1 MSHLSDIGDMNR
13 EDIIREKY
21 QMLAP
26 ELNER
31 TLRLFAAA
39 EAKYLGRGGITLVA
53 RAIEVSRDRI
63 SRGLQDL
70 EAERKLEPDR
80 IRRPGGGRKKQVE
93 KDPTLEK
100 DLEQLISPY
109 TRGDPESPLRW
120 TCKSV
125 RKLAAELNRK
135 GHQISHSSV
144 ASLLRG
150 MNYSL
155 QANRKTTEGKQHPD
169 RDAQFNYINQTAQQQ
184 QRRGQP
190 VISVDTKK
198 KELVG
203 DFANKGREWHPQGDP
218 EKVRVHDFIDK
229 ELGKVAPYGVYDLT
243 RNNGWVSV
251 GIDHDTAAFAVATI
265 RRWWRKMGRPAY
277 SKASHLLITAD
288 SGGSNGSRTRLWKVE
303 LQKMANQT
311 GLTITVCHFPPGT
324 SKWNKIE
331 HRMFSF
337 ITKNWR
343 GKPLID
349 RATIVNLIGSTKTK
363 EGLRI
368 RCELDTNH
376 YPKGIKVSDAQMEK
390 VKLKKH
396 EFHGDWNYTIYPS
409 KSKRRK

>member
-1 MSHLSDIGDMNR
+1 MNQ

-26 ELNER
+26 SLNER

-39 EAKYLGRGGITLVA
+39 EARYLGHGGISLVA

-63 SRGLQDL
+63 SRGLQDI
-70 EAERKLEPDR
+70 ETEKKLKPDR
-80 IRRPGGGRKKQVE
+80 IRRHGGGRKKQVDE
-93 KDPTLEK
+93 DPTLRK

-135 GHQISHSSV
+135 GHQVSHSSV
-144 ASLLRG
+144 ASLLHE

-155 QANRKTTEGKQHPD
+155 QSNRKTTEGKQHPD
-169 RDAQFNYINQTAQQQ
+169 RDAQFKYINQKSQEQ

-203 DFANKGREWHPQGDP
+203 DFKNAGREWRPQGDP
-218 EKVRVHDFIDK
+218 EKVRGHDFIDK
-229 ELGKVAPYGVYDLT
+229 ELGKVAPYGVYDLI

-265 RRWWRKMGRPAY
+265 RQWWRKMGRQAY

-288 SGGSNGSRTRLWKVE
+288 SGGSNSARNRLWKVE
-303 LQKMANQT
+303 LQKLSNQT

-343 GKPLID
+343 GKPLAD
-349 RATIVNLIGSTKTK
+349 RVTIVNLIGSTKTE
-363 EGLRI
+363 EGLKI
-368 RCELDTNH
+368 RCELDTNT
-376 YPKGIKVSDAQMEK
+376 YPKGIKISDAEMEK
-390 VKLKKH
+390 MELKKH
-396 EFHGDWNYTIYPS
+396 EFHGDWNYTIYPNK
-409 KSKRRK
+409 KSESN

>member
-1 MSHLSDIGDMNR
+1 MSR
-13 EDIIREKY
+13 EDMIRGKY

-31 TLRLFAAA
+31 TLRLFAAS
-39 EAKYLGRGGITLVA
+39 EAKYLGWGGISLVA
-53 RAIEVSRDRI
+53 RALEVSHDRI

-70 EAERKLEPDR
+70 EAAKKLEPDR

-93 KDPTLEK
+93 KDPALRK
-100 DLEQLISPY
+100 DLERLISPY
-109 TRGDPESPLRW
+109 TRGDPESALRW

-135 GHQISHSSV
+135 GHQVSHSLV
-144 ASLLRG
+144 ASLLRE

-155 QANRKTTEGKQHPD
+155 QANRKTREGKQHPD
-169 RDAQFNYINQTAQQQ
+169 RNAQFEYINKRVRTQ
-184 QRRGQP
+184 QRSGQP

-203 DFANKGREWHPQGDP
+203 DFKNTGREWHPQGHP

-243 RNNGWVSV
+243 RNDGWVSV
-251 GIDHDTAAFAVATI
+251 GIDHDTAAFAAASI
-265 RRWWRKMGRPAY
+265 RQWWRKMGHPAY

-288 SGGSNGSRTRLWKVE
+288 SGGSNSSRSRLWKVE
-303 LQKMANQT
+303 LQKLANRT

-343 GKPLID
+343 GKPLTD
-349 RATIVNLIGSTKTK
+349 RATIVNLIGSTKTDQ
-363 EGLRI
+363 GLKI
-368 RCELDTNH
+368 RCELDTNA

-390 VKLKKH
+390 VKIKDTVANLP
-396 EFHGDWNYTIYPS
+396 GS
-409 KSKRRK
+409 

>member
-1 MSHLSDIGDMNR
+1 MSQEDM
-13 EDIIREKY
+13 IREKY
-21 QMLAP
+21 QWLAP

-39 EAKYLGRGGITLVA
+39 EARSLGRGGISRVA

-63 SRGLQDL
+63 SRGIQDL
-70 EAERKLEPDR
+70 ASETALDPGRV
-80 IRRPGGGRKKQVE
+80 RRQGGGRKKQLE
-93 KDPTLEK
+93 LDPALAA
-100 DLEQLISPY
+100 DLERMISPY

-125 RKLAAELNRK
+125 RQLADALNRQ
-135 GHQISHSSV
+135 GHSVSHSTV
-144 ASLLRG
+144 ATLLRE

-155 QANRKTTEGKQHPD
+155 QANRKTLEGKQHPD
-169 RDAQFNYINQTAQQQ
+169 RNAQFEYINHRVQAR
-184 QRRGQP
+184 QRQGQP

-203 DFANKGREWHPQGDP
+203 NFQNKGQEWHPQGNP
-218 EKVRVHDFIDK
+218 EPVRVHDFIDQ

-243 RNNGWVSV
+243 KNNGWVSV
-251 GIDHDTAAFAVATI
+251 GIDHDTAAFAVAAI
-265 RRWWRKMGRPAY
+265 RRWWQKMGRSAY
-277 SKASHLLITAD
+277 AKASHLLVMAD
-288 SGGSNGSRTRLWKVE
+288 SGGSNSSRSRLWKVE

-349 RATIVNLIGSTKTK
+349 RATIVNLIGSTTTK
-363 EGLRI
+363 EGLEI
-368 RCELDTNH
+368 HCELDTRN
-376 YPKGIKVSDAQMEK
+376 YPKGIKVPDGQLEK

-396 EFHGDWNYTIYPS
+396 LFHGDWNYTISPN
-409 KSKRRK
+409 KKGN

>member
-1 MSHLSDIGDMNR
+1 MSQ

-63 SRGLQDL
+63 SRGLRDL
-70 EAERKLEPDR
+70 EAEKKLEPDR

-93 KDPTLEK
+93 KDPTLTK

-135 GHQISHSSV
+135 GHKVSHSSV
-144 ASLLRG
+144 ASLLRD

-155 QANRKTTEGKQHPD
+155 QANRKTTEGKQHLD
-169 RDAQFNYINQTAQQQ
+169 RDAQFNYINQKSRDQ

-203 DFANKGREWHPQGDP
+203 DFKNAGREWRPQGDP
-218 EKVRVHDFIDK
+218 EKVRGHDFIDK

-288 SGGSNGSRTRLWKVE
+288 SGGSNGARSRLWKVE
-303 LQKMANQT
+303 LQKMSNQT
-311 GLTITVCHFPPGT
+311 GLIITVCHFPPGT

-343 GKPLID
+343 GKPLTD
-349 RATIVNLIGSTKTK
+349 RVTIVNLIGSTRTK
-363 EGLRI
+363 EGLEI

-376 YPKGIKVSDAQMEK
+376 YPKGIKVSDAQMETLK
-390 VKLKKH
+390 VKKH
-396 EFHGDWNYTIYPS
+396 EFHGDWNYTIYPT
-409 KSKRRK
+409 KSKTRM

>member
-1 MSHLSDIGDMNR
+1 MSQEN
-13 EDIIREKY
+13 IIREKY
-21 QMLAP
+21 QLLAP

-39 EAKYLGRGGITLVA
+39 EAKFLGRGGISLVA
-53 RAIEVSRDRI
+53 RAIEVSHDRI
-63 SRGLQDL
+63 SRGIQDL
-70 EAERKLEPDR
+70 ESEKKLYPDR
-80 IRRPGGGRKKQVE
+80 VRRQGGGRKKQLE
-93 KDPTLEK
+93 LDPTLKE
-100 DLEQLISPY
+100 DIERLISPY

-135 GHQISHSSV
+135 GHSVSHSTV
-144 ASLLRG
+144 AMLLRE

-169 RDAQFNYINQTAQQQ
+169 RNAQFEYINKSVQAQ

-203 DFANKGREWHPQGDP
+203 DFKNKGQEWHPQGNP

-243 RNNGWVSV
+243 KNNGWVSV
-251 GIDHDTAAFAVATI
+251 GIDHDTAAFAVAAI

-288 SGGSNGSRTRLWKVE
+288 SGGSNSSRSRLWKVE

-343 GKPLID
+343 GKPLTD

-363 EGLRI
+363 EGLKI
-368 RCELDTNH
+368 RCELDAKN
-376 YPKGIKVSDAQMEK
+376 YPKGIKVSDAQLEK

-396 EFHGDWNYTIYPS
+396 KFHGDWNYTIHPNK
-409 KSKRRK
+409 KSD

>member
-1 MSHLSDIGDMNR
+1 MNQD
-13 EDIIREKY
+13 DIIRGKY

-39 EAKYLGRGGITLVA
+39 EAKYLGRGGISVVA
-53 RAIEVSRDRI
+53 RAIEVSRNRI
-63 SRGLQDL
+63 SRGLRDL
-70 EAERKLEPDR
+70 EAEKKLEPNR
-80 IRRPGGGRKKQVE
+80 IRKPGGGRKKRVE
-93 KDPTLEK
+93 EDPKLKEN
-100 DLEQLISPY
+100 LEQLISPY

-125 RKLAAELNRK
+125 RKLAAELSRK
-135 GHQISHSSV
+135 GHQVSHSSV

-155 QANRKTTEGKQHPD
+155 QANRKTMEGKQHPD
-169 RDAQFNYINQTAQQQ
+169 RDAQFNYINRKARGQQK
-184 QRRGQP
+184 RNQP

-203 DFANKGREWHPQGDP
+203 DFKNAGREWYLQGKP
-218 EKVRVHDFIDK
+218 ERVRVHDFMIK

-265 RRWWRKMGRPAY
+265 RQWWRKMGRPAY
-277 SKASHLLITAD
+277 SKASRLLITAD
-288 SGGSNGSRTRLWKVE
+288 GGGSNGARNRLWKVE
-303 LQKMANQT
+303 LQKMANRT

-343 GKPLID
+343 GKPLAD
-349 RATIVNLIGSTKTK
+349 RATIVNLIGSTKTD
-363 EGLRI
+363 EGLKI
-368 RCELDTNH
+368 RCELDTNN

-396 EFHGDWNYTIYPS
+396 DFHGDWNYTIYPR
-409 KSKRRK
+409 KSTEGKGE

>member
-1 MSHLSDIGDMNR
+1 MSQ

-39 EAKYLGRGGITLVA
+39 EAKYLGRGGISLVA

-70 EAERKLEPDR
+70 ETEKKLEPDR

-93 KDPTLEK
+93 ENPALRE

-135 GHQISHSSV
+135 GYSVSHSTV
-144 ASLLRG
+144 ATLLRE

-155 QANRKTTEGKQHPD
+155 QANRKTMEGNQHPD
-169 RDAQFNYINQTAQQQ
+169 RNAQFEYINKSVRTQ

-203 DFANKGREWHPQGDP
+203 NFKNKGQEWHPQGNP

-243 RNNGWVSV
+243 KNNGWVSV
-251 GIDHDTAAFAVATI
+251 GIDHDTAAFAVAAI

-288 SGGSNGSRTRLWKVE
+288 SGGSNSSRSRLWKVE

-311 GLTITVCHFPPGT
+311 GLTLTVCHFPPGT

-343 GKPLID
+343 GKPLTD
-349 RATIVNLIGSTKTK
+349 RATIVNLIGSTKTE
-363 EGLRI
+363 EGLKI
-368 RCELDTNH
+368 RCELDTND

-396 EFHGDWNYTIYPS
+396 KFHGDWNYTIYPNK
-409 KSKRRK
+409 KSD

>member
-1 MSHLSDIGDMNR
+1 MGQ
-13 EDIIREKY
+13 EDIIRGKY

-93 KDPTLEK
+93 EDPTLEK

-109 TRGDPESPLRW
+109 TRGDPESSLRW

-135 GHQISHSSV
+135 GHQVSHSSV
-144 ASLLRG
+144 ASLLRD

-265 RRWWRKMGRPAY
+265 GQWWRKMRRAAY

-343 GKPLID
+343 GKPLTD
-349 RATIVNLIGSTKTK
+349 RATIVNLIGSTTTE
-363 EGLRI
+363 EGLKI

-376 YPKGIKVSDAQMEK
+376 YPKGIKVSDAQMDK

-396 EFHGDWNYTIYPS
+396 EFHGDWNYTIYPT

>member
-1 MSHLSDIGDMNR
+1 MSQ

-31 TLRLFAAA
+31 ALRLFAAA
-39 EAKYLGRGGITLVA
+39 EALSLGRGGISLVA
-53 RAIEVSRDRI
+53 RSLKSSRDRI
-63 SRGLQDL
+63 SRGIKEIKSKQKLHPNYVR
-70 EAERKLEPDR
+70 RK
-80 IRRPGGGRKKQVE
+80 GGGRKKLLASDPAL
-93 KDPTLEK
+93 KD
-100 DLEQLISPY
+100 DLERLISPY

-125 RKLAAELNRK
+125 RNLADTLHFQ
-135 GHQISHSSV
+135 GHAVSHSTV
-144 ASLLRG
+144 CTLLRE

-155 QANRKTTEGKQHPD
+155 QANRKTTEGQQHPD
-169 RDAQFNYINQTAQQQ
+169 RNAQFEYINRQVRSY

-198 KELVG
+198 KENVG
-203 DFANKGREWHPQGDP
+203 DFKNGGQEWQP
-218 EKVRVHDFIDK
+218 EGNPEAVRVYDFIDQ
-229 ELGKVAPYGVYDLT
+229 ELGKAAPYGVYDLT
-243 RNNGWVSV
+243 KNNGWVSI
-251 GIDHDTAAFAVATI
+251 GISHDTAAFAVASI
-265 RRWWRKMGRPAY
+265 LRWWWKMGRPAY
-277 SKASHLLITAD
+277 PKGSDLLITSD
-288 SGGSNGSRTRLWKVE
+288 SGGSNSSRSRLWKVE

-337 ITKNWR
+337 VTKNWR

-349 RATIVNLIGSTKTK
+349 LATIVNLVGSTKTK
-363 EGLRI
+363 EGLKI
-368 RCELDTNH
+368 RCELDTKT
-376 YPKGIKVSDAQMEK
+376 YPKGIKVPDAQLEK

-396 EFHGDWNYTIYPS
+396 TFHGDWNYTIYPNK
-409 KSKRRK
+409 KSESN

>member
-1 MSHLSDIGDMNR
+1 MSR

-21 QMLAP
+21 QLLAP

-39 EAKYLGRGGITLVA
+39 EAKSLGRGGISLVA
-53 RAIEVSRDRI
+53 RAIEVSHDRI
-63 SRGLQDL
+63 SRGIQDL
-70 EAERKLEPDR
+70 ESEKKLYPHR
-80 IRRPGGGRKKQVE
+80 IRRQGGGRKKQLE
-93 KDPTLEK
+93 LDPTLKE
-100 DLEQLISPY
+100 DIERLISPY

-135 GHQISHSSV
+135 GHSVSHSTV
-144 ASLLRG
+144 ATLLRE

-169 RDAQFNYINQTAQQQ
+169 RNAQFEYINKSVRTQ
-184 QRRGQP
+184 QRSGQP

-203 DFANKGREWHPQGDP
+203 DFQNKGQEWHPQGNP

-243 RNNGWVSV
+243 KNNGWVSV
-251 GIDHDTAAFAVATI
+251 GIDHDTAAFAVAAI
-265 RRWWRKMGRPAY
+265 RRWWRKMGRPVY

-288 SGGSNGSRTRLWKVE
+288 SGGSNSSRNRLWKVE

-343 GKPLID
+343 GKPLTD

-363 EGLRI
+363 EGLKI
-368 RCELDTNH
+368 RCELDTTN
-376 YPKGIKVSDAQMEK
+376 YPKGIKVSDVQLEK
-390 VKLKKH
+390 VNLKKH
-396 EFHGDWNYTIYPS
+396 KFHGDWNYTIHPNK
-409 KSKRRK
+409 KSD